1 MSIAGRGTI
10 KAKLLNYQGNAQGV
24 HRESIFALAFDYL
37 VRAENFI
44 WPESF
49 TTTRGNMMGRRI
61 HTGVLNSLE
70 ATLIGYLLPKVPRS
84 ITPNQ
89 LSAFAAS
96 GAVAAGLGLGACQ
109 FSPWFL
115 TVVLLGLFANWLG
128 DSFDGAVARRN
139 KAERPRV
146 GFLIDRCCDVLSF
159 CAIILGLGLSP
170 YLSLHLALMLLVGY
184 LVNTIYGLMKLVVD
198 GVHIIGVG
206 GIGATEGRVIIG
218 LWAVFDSDAACEL
231 ANLPDRQY
239 SAVRRCLRRF
249 ARDDVRHFCA
259 TSRQGHRE
267 GELFGSPVDA
277 DRREVCCQS
286 ENRPVRG
293 ARLNFDRH
301 MKIDE
306 RKR

>member
-1 MSIAGRGTI
+1 
-10 KAKLLNYQGNAQGV
+10 
-24 HRESIFALAFDYL
+24 
-37 VRAENFI
+37 
-44 WPESF
+44 
-49 TTTRGNMMGRRI
+49 MMGRRI

-70 ATLIGYLLPKVPRS
+70 ATVIGYLLPRVPRS

-89 LSAFAAS
+89 LSALAAS

-139 KAERPRV
+139 KAERPRG

-218 LWAVFDSDAACEL
+218 LWAVLIQMLHVNLQTFPIGNIPLFDVICAASL
-231 ANLPDRQY
+231 ATMF
-239 SAVRRCLRRF
+239 VIF
-249 ARDDVRHFCA
+249 ARRVGRDIARVNYLDRPW
-259 TSRQGHRE
+259 TQT
-267 GELFGSPVDA
+267 GEKFAAKAKIVPFAG
-277 DRREVCCQS
+277 R
-286 ENRPVRG
+286 
-293 ARLNFDRH
+293 RLNFDRH
-301 MKIDE
+301 MNIGGESAKGVGAEIKSPD
-306 RKR
+306 KSF

>member
-1 MSIAGRGTI
+1 
-10 KAKLLNYQGNAQGV
+10 
-24 HRESIFALAFDYL
+24 
-37 VRAENFI
+37 
-44 WPESF
+44 
-49 TTTRGNMMGRRI
+49 MMGRRI

-70 ATLIGYLLPKVPRS
+70 AALIGYLLPKVPRS

-139 KAERPRV
+139 KAERPRG

-218 LWAVFDSDAACEL
+218 LWAVLIQILHVNLQTFPIGNIPLFDVICAASL
-231 ANLPDRQY
+231 ATMF
-239 SAVRRCLRRF
+239 VIF
-249 ARDDVRHFCA
+249 ARRVGRDIARVNYLDRPW
-259 TSRQGHRE
+259 TQT
-267 GELFGSPVDA
+267 GEKFAAKAKIVPFAG
-277 DRREVCCQS
+277 R
-286 ENRPVRG
+286 
-293 ARLNFDRH
+293 RLNFDRH
-301 MKIDE
+301 MNIDGE
-306 RKR
+306 SAKGVGAEIKSPDKSF